1 MSSSTEKRIPESA
14 PDDGVVPF
22 EPPLT
27 ELQRAIQW
35 RAQAAND
42 ADREREYEARRPK
55 PLKWLVTFIL
65 ALIPVVMI
73 FGALDAFLRV
83 YYRLIDTY
91 LVAPAAETQ
100 PAQTD
105 APLQS
110 QPGIV
115 LLQPYDVQTPDATT
129 SSSEAAPAQ
138 ESRQEGGRQQKNEA
152 PRPEASQQAPK

>member
-1 MSSSTEKRIPESA
+1 MSHSTEKHMPEST
-14 PDDGVVPF
+14 PDDSAVPF

-42 ADREREYEARRPK
+42 ADRERESEARRPK
-55 PLKWLVTFIL
+55 PLKWLITFIL
-65 ALIPVVMI
+65 ALVPVVMI

-91 LVAPAAETQ
+91 LVTQ
-100 PAQTD
+100 PGVEFQPEQTD
-105 APLQS
+105 SPP

-115 LLQPYDVQTPDATT
+115 LLQPYDVQTPAT
-129 SSSEAAPAQ
+129 SSSRGVEPDQASQPDRVRQQ
-138 ESRQEGGRQQKNEA
+138 ESMTPHLDTLE
-152 PRPEASQQAPK
+152 QAPK